1 MKNLA
6 NCTPREFLRQTNK
19 IRKAVS
25 NWLTLTKVMDIRK
38 RLPRI
43 PDDATEEQKDALIEA
58 QVKDNINAVLDVIMD
73 EHPDETADL
82 MGLMC
87 FIEPEDLDN
96 HSMSEIL
103 GSVAEMLNCQD
114 VLDFFIS
121 LARLGNVHIFAAAK
135 Q

>member
-38 RLPRI
+38 RLPQI
-43 PDDATEEQKDALIEA
+43 PDDATDEQKDALIED
-58 QVKDNINAVLDVIMD
+58 QIKQNINAVLDVIMD
-73 EHPDETADL
+73 AHPDETADL

-87 FIEPEDLDN
+87 FIEPDDLDN

-103 GSVAEMLNCQD
+103 GSVAEMLNCQE

-121 LARLGNVHIFAAAK
+121 LARLGNVRIFAGAK

>member
-1 MKNLA
+1 MKNIA

-38 RLPRI
+38 RLPQI

-121 LARLGNVHIFAAAK
+121 LARLGNVRISAAAK

>member
-25 NWLTLTKVMDIRK
+25 NWLTLTKVLDIRK
-38 RLPRI
+38 RLPQI
-43 PDDATEEQKDALIEA
+43 PDDATDEQKDALIED
-58 QVKDNINAVLDVIMD
+58 QIKQNINAVLDVIMD

-87 FIEPEDLDN
+87 FIEPDDLDN

-103 GSVAEMLNCQD
+103 GSVAEMLNCQE

-121 LARLGNVHIFAAAK
+121 LARLGNVRIFAGAK